1 MHTRGCLVVL
11 EFAVCREQARG
22 YKSADVCGI
31 ESKTMNAPSME
42 IIRGFVSTALA
53 EDVGA
58 GDITTEVSV
67 PADLAG
73 TATIIAKEPGVVA
86 GLALVSAVFRE
97 LGGHSQPIVS
107 DGDVVTTGQRVCVID
122 GPARA
127 ILTGERTA
135 LNFLQKLSGIAT
147 LTRQFVEAIAGT
159 KAQILDT
166 RKTTPTL
173 RLLEKYA
180 VAAGGGTNHRLGL
193 FDAAMFKDNHRV
205 ILARLGPAALAQA
218 VAAARQRQAN
228 LPVIIEADT
237 LADVEAALAAGANH
251 ILLDNMSLDELR
263 EAVAL
268 VAGRAQL
275 EASGGVRLAT
285 VRAIAETGVD
295 FISVGA
301 LTHSAR
307 AMDFSLEMQTTDAG

>member
-1 MHTRGCLVVL
+1 
-11 EFAVCREQARG
+11 
-22 YKSADVCGI
+22 
-31 ESKTMNAPSME
+31 MNALSME
-42 IIRGFVSTALA
+42 TIRNLVRTALA

-67 PADLAG
+67 PPDLPGEA
-73 TATIIAKEPGVVA
+73 AIIAKEPCVVA
-86 GLALVSAVFRE
+86 GLALVEAVFRE
-97 LGGHSQPIVS
+97 LGGTARLLVR
-107 DGDVVTTGQRVCVID
+107 DGTVIEEGRRVCEIT

-147 LTRQFVEAIAGT
+147 LTRQFVEAVAGT
-159 KAQILDT
+159 SAQILDT

-173 RLLEKYA
+173 RVLEKYA

-193 FDAAMFKDNHRV
+193 YDAAMFKDNHRV

-218 VAAARQRQAN
+218 VGDVRRRQPN
-228 LPVIIEADT
+228 LAIIIEADT
-237 LADVEAALAAGANH
+237 LADVDTALAAGANH
-251 ILLDNMSLDELR
+251 ILLDNMALDELR
-263 EAVAL
+263 EAVQV
-268 VAGRAQL
+268 VAGRAKL

-295 FISVGA
+295 YISVGA

-307 AMDFSLEMQTTDAG
+307 AVDFSLEMQTTDGG

>member
-1 MHTRGCLVVL
+1 MTALPTTM
-11 EFAVCREQARG
+11 
-22 YKSADVCGI
+22 I
-31 ESKTMNAPSME
+31 ESVVRN
-42 IIRGFVSTALA
+42 ALA

-67 PADLAG
+67 PVELPG
-73 TATIIAKEPGVVA
+73 TAVIIAKEPCVVA
-86 GLALVSAVFRE
+86 GLALVEAVFRE
-97 LGGHSQPIVS
+97 LNGKTQSLVR
-107 DGDVVTTGQRVCVID
+107 DGDVVKDGQRVCEIA
-122 GPARA
+122 GPTRA

-135 LNFLQKLSGIAT
+135 LNFLQQLSGTAT

-159 KAQILDT
+159 KVKILDT

-180 VAAGGGTNHRLGL
+180 VAAGGGTNHRMGL

-205 ILARLGPAALAQA
+205 ILARLGPTALAQA
-218 VAAARQRQAN
+218 VAEVRRRQAN
-228 LPVIIEADT
+228 IPVVIEADT
-237 LADVEAALAAGANH
+237 LADVEMALAAGANH

-263 EAVAL
+263 EAVEL
-268 VAGRAQL
+268 VAGRAKL

-295 FISVGA
+295 YISVGA

-307 AMDFSLEMQTTDAG
+307 AVDFSLEMNNANGD

>member
-1 MHTRGCLVVL
+1 MTALPTTM
-11 EFAVCREQARG
+11 
-22 YKSADVCGI
+22 I
-31 ESKTMNAPSME
+31 ESVVRN
-42 IIRGFVSTALA
+42 ALA

-67 PADLAG
+67 PVELPG
-73 TATIIAKEPGVVA
+73 TAVIIAKEPCVVA
-86 GLALVSAVFRE
+86 GLALVEAVFRE
-97 LGGHSQPIVS
+97 LNGKTQSLVR
-107 DGDVVTTGQRVCVID
+107 DGDVVKDGQRVCEIT

-135 LNFLQKLSGIAT
+135 LNFLQQLSGIAT

-159 KAQILDT
+159 KAKILDT

-180 VAAGGGTNHRLGL
+180 VAAGGGTNHRMGL

-205 ILARLGPAALAQA
+205 ILARLGPTALAQA
-218 VAAARQRQAN
+218 VAEVRCRQAN
-228 LPVIIEADT
+228 IPVVIEADT
-237 LADVEAALAAGANH
+237 LADVEMALAAGANH

-263 EAVAL
+263 EAVEL
-268 VAGRAQL
+268 VAGRAKL
-275 EASGGVRLAT
+275 EASGGVRLTT

-295 FISVGA
+295 YISVGA

-307 AMDFSLEMQTTDAG
+307 AVDFSLEMNNANGD